1 MSDTT
6 LDPYIFFSGNCR
18 EAMEYYK
25 SIFGGELTM
34 QTMAE
39 VPEGA
44 EERKMITEENKDQ
57 IMHAALRGGDITLY
71 GSDSPKASAKA
82 AKVELSL
89 GGSDENRLRKIFDQL
104 AEGGKVTMPLEKQ
117 FWGDTFGMVADK
129 FGVDWM
135 VNITVKKES

>member
-1 MSDTT
+1 MSDIT
-6 LDPYIFFSGNCR
+6 LDPYIFFQGNAR
-18 EAMEYYK
+18 EAMEFYK
-25 SIFGGELTM
+25 SVFGGELTM
-34 QTMAE
+34 QTMGE

-57 IMHAALRGGDITLY
+57 IMHAALRGGDIALY

-89 GGSDENRLRKIFDQL
+89 GGSDEKRLTEIFNKL
-104 AEGGKVTMPLEKQ
+104 AEGGKTTMPLAKQ
-117 FWGDTFGMVADK
+117 FWGDTFGMVTDK

-135 VNITVKKES
+135 VNITKAKE